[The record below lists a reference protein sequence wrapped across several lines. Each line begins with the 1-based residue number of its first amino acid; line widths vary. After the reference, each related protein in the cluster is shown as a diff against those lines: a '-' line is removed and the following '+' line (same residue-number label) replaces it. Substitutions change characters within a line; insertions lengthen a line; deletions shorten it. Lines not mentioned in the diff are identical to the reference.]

1 MGDDGMTLQKIDWR
15 TTTAAI
21 WQRASMPY
29 RACLNC
35 RDAARGALPIP
46 ALFYHRVADTHPTPW
61 TISRGDFES
70 QIDWMA
76 KRFEFVS
83 LDEVQRRVSER
94 ASFRS
99 AVAIT
104 FDDGYRENLDF
115 ALPLLLKRRIPVTY
129 FVTAGNV
136 LSGETFPHDGALGL
150 DLPPHSADEIADLAK
165 EGIDIGVHTMSHRD
179 LGHSL
184 SEAELHEEIVVARE
198 TLESMTGGSLRHFAF
213 PFGQLEN
220 VNAASLRKVHEAGY
234 ASWSSAFGGYN
245 VPGRSIRH
253 ILRFHGD
260 PSLVRLSNW
269 LTGDPRWR
277 KVGAEDPQYAEPAD
291 VEPRDTATALPQEHA

>member
-1 MGDDGMTLQKIDWR
+1 MTLQKIDWR

-29 RACLNC
+29 RACLNR
-35 RDAARGALPIP
+35 RDAARGVLPIP

-61 TISRGDFES
+61 TISCADFES
-70 QIDWMA
+70 QIAWMA

-83 LDEVQRRVSER
+83 LDEVQRRVKER

-104 FDDGYRENLDF
+104 FDDGYRENLEF

-129 FVTAGNV
+129 YVTAGNV
-136 LSGETFPHDGALGL
+136 VSGETFPHDRALGL
-150 DLPPHSADEIADLAK
+150 DLPPHSADQIADLTK
-165 EGIDIGVHTMSHRD
+165 EGIDIGVHTMTHRD
-179 LGHSL
+179 LGQSL
-184 SEAELHEEIVVARE
+184 SEAELREEIVVARE
-198 TLESMTGGSLRHFAF
+198 TLESMTGQRLRHFAF
-213 PFGQLEN
+213 PFGQRAN
-220 VNAASLRKVHEAGY
+220 VSAASLRKVREAGY

-245 VPGRSIRH
+245 VPGRSVRH

-277 KVGAEDPQYAEPAD
+277 NVGAEDREYADPVDAD
-291 VEPRDTATALPQEHA
+291 ACDSATAFPQERA

>member
-1 MGDDGMTLQKIDWR
+1 MTLQKFDWR
-15 TTTAAI
+15 TTTAAM

-29 RACLNC
+29 RACLNR
-35 RDAARGALPIP
+35 RDAARGMLPIP

-61 TISRGDFES
+61 TISRADFEC

-83 LDEVQRRVSER
+83 LDELQRRMQDRSSCR
-94 ASFRS
+94 A

-115 ALPLLLKRRIPVTY
+115 ALPLLLKLRIPVTY
-129 FVTAGNV
+129 YVTAANV
-136 LSGETFPHDGALGL
+136 LSGEPFPHDRALGL
-150 DLPPHSADEIADLAK
+150 DLPPHSADEIAELAR
-165 EGIDIGVHTMSHRD
+165 EGVDIGVHTMTHRD
-179 LGHSL
+179 LGQSL
-184 SEAELHEEIVVARE
+184 SQAELREEIVVARGE
-198 TLESMTGGSLRHFAF
+198 LESMTGGPIRHFAF
-213 PFGQLEN
+213 PFGQREN
-220 VNAASLRKVHEAGY
+220 IGAAALRKVHEAGY

-245 VPGRSIRH
+245 VPGRSRSP

-260 PSLVRLSNW
+260 PSLVRLANW

-277 KVGAEDPQYAEPAD
+277 KVGADDLHAQQEPA
-291 VEPRDTATALPQEHA
+291 

>member
-1 MGDDGMTLQKIDWR
+1 MTLQKIDWR
-15 TTTAAI
+15 TTTAAM

-29 RACLNC
+29 RACLNR
-35 RDAARGALPIP
+35 RDAARGMLPIP

-61 TISRGDFES
+61 TISRADFER

-76 KRFEFVS
+76 KRFEFIS
-83 LDEVQRRVSER
+83 LDELQRRMQER
-94 ASFRS
+94 SSFRA

-115 ALPLLLKRRIPVTY
+115 ALPLLLRLRIPVTY
-129 FVTAGNV
+129 YVTAGNV
-136 LSGETFPHDGALGL
+136 LSGKTFPHDRELGL
-150 DLPPHSADEIADLAK
+150 DLPPHSADEIADLAR
-165 EGIDIGVHTMSHRD
+165 EGIDIGVHTMTHRD
-179 LGHSL
+179 LGQAL
-184 SEAELHEEIVVARE
+184 SEAELHEEIIGARE
-198 TLESMTGGSLRHFAF
+198 ALESLTARSLRHFAF
-213 PFGQLEN
+213 PFGQREN
-220 VNAASLRKVHEAGY
+220 VSPAAVKKVREAGY

-245 VPGRSIRH
+245 VPGRSPDH

-277 KVGAEDPQYAEPAD
+277 KVRADDLHVQQEPA
-291 VEPRDTATALPQEHA
+291 

>member
-1 MGDDGMTLQKIDWR
+1 MALQKIDWR
-15 TTTAAI
+15 TTTAAL
-21 WQRASMPY
+21 WRCVSAPY
-29 RACLNC
+29 RACRNR
-35 RDAARGALPIP
+35 RDAARGVLPIP

-61 TISRGDFES
+61 TISCAEFEY

-83 LDEVQRRVSER
+83 LDEVQRRMSER
-94 ASFRS
+94 ASRRL

-115 ALPLLLKRRIPVTY
+115 ALPLLLQRRIPVTY

-136 LSGETFPHDGALGL
+136 LSGETFPHDRALGL
-150 DLPPHSADEIADLAK
+150 DLPPHSADEIAELAS
-165 EGIDIGVHTMSHRD
+165 EGIDIGVHTMTHRD
-179 LGHSL
+179 LGQSL
-184 SEAELHEEIVVARE
+184 SEAELHEEIVSARE
-198 TLESMTGGSLRHFAF
+198 TLEAMTRRSLRHFAF
-213 PFGQLEN
+213 PFGQRQN
-220 VNAASLRKVHEAGY
+220 VSAAALRKVREAGY

-245 VPGRSIRH
+245 VPGRSVRH
-253 ILRFHGD
+253 LLRFHGD

-277 KVGAEDPQYAEPAD
+277 NVGADDPQYADSVDFGPYDASI
-291 VEPRDTATALPQEHA
+291 ATQQEIA